1 MPHTRGKIKRNV
13 LIDMV
18 NGTEKAMHNIH
29 CNVSNTPPYKTKYI
43 GLFQKLKETLIIL
56 TSRVH

>member
-1 MPHTRGKIKRNV
+1 M

-18 NGTEKAMHNIH
+18 NGAEKAMHNID
-29 CNVSNTPPYKTKYI
+29 CNVSNTAPYKTKYI

-56 TSRVH
+56 SSRVH